1 MSVFSHFRRL
11 NALQRRTFLACFLGW
26 SLDAFDFFTFAF
38 CMVPIAVQ
46 FHVKVSEVAEGIFL
60 TLAMRPVGAFLFGM
74 LAERIGRRPTL
85 MINVIS
91 FSIFELA
98 SAFAPTLRALLI
110 LRACF
115 GVAMGGE
122 WGVGA
127 ALTFETLPAEGR
139 GFFSAVLQEGYM
151 FGNLLAGLVFGA
163 LFPHFGWRAMFLV
176 GALPAFLVLFIR
188 AGVEESPAWKSG
200 RAVTKEKRA
209 AASSIF
215 SHLGILAF
223 LAVLMFAF
231 NSFSHG
237 TQDLY
242 PTFLLKNRDFT
253 PHMVGAITIIYNC
266 GAILGAICFGAWSE
280 RIGRRRAIVVA
291 ALLSIPLI
299 PLWVYAHTFVTLAI
313 GSFLMQ
319 FMNQGAWGIIPAHL
333 NELSPPSLRATFP
346 GVAYQLGNL
355 LASRNAVI
363 QAKLAEQRYGGN
375 YAPVFAWTVVVIA
388 LLVAAITLMG
398 DEAKGRDLSSTS

>member
-1 MSVFSHFRRL
+1 DKH
-11 NALQRRTFLACFLGW
+11 
-26 SLDAFDFFTFAF
+26 
-38 CMVPIAVQ
+38 
-46 FHVKVSEVAEGIFL
+46 
-60 TLAMRPVGAFLFGM
+60 
-74 LAERIGRRPTL
+74 
-85 MINVIS
+85 
-91 FSIFELA
+91 
-98 SAFAPTLRALLI
+98 
-110 LRACF
+110 
-115 GVAMGGE
+115 
-122 WGVGA
+122 
-127 ALTFETLPAEGR
+127 
-139 GFFSAVLQEGYM
+139 
-151 FGNLLAGLVFGA
+151 
-163 LFPHFGWRAMFLV
+163 
-176 GALPAFLVLFIR
+176 
-188 AGVEESPAWKSG
+188 
-200 RAVTKEKRA
+200 A

-242 PTFLLKNRDFT
+242 PTFLLKNKDFT

-363 QAKLAEQRYGGN
+363 QAKLAEQLYAGN

-388 LLVAAITLMG
+388 LLMAAITLMG